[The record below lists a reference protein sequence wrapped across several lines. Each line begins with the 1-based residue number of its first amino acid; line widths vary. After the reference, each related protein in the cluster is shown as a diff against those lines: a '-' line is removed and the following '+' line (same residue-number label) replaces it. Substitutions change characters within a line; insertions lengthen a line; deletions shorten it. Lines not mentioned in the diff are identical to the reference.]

1 MTNHLSGEF
10 TVKDKTLYDYMRIL
24 NSSEN
29 IQVEPSGCAA
39 FMGPCGL
46 LKNKETKKYC
56 IKHGLT
62 KSVLKNSTQIAWA
75 TGGKMIPEEV
85 KKEYLETYL

>member
-1 MTNHLSGEF
+1 MTNIPELKKVIAQEE
-10 TVKDKTLYDYMRIL
+10 TAWV
-24 NSSEN
+24 N
-29 IQVEPSGCAA
+29 PSGCAA